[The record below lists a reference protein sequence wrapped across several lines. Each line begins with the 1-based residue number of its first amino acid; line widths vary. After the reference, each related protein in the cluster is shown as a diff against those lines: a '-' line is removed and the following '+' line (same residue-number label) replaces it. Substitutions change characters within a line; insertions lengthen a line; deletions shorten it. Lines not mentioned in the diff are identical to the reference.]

1 VPHTRAA
8 EELEYAVPQS
18 PYTRARLAEAARTS
32 RTLTEALTHLGVD
45 PKGGSRRYIRARM
58 QKLGVDTSHFE
69 REGEKW
75 TREILVEAVAASTT
89 MREVLGR
96 LGLDVVG
103 GHHTHISR
111 KVQALGID
119 VSHFRTRSTSHAR
132 TPRTPEELLVVLEP
146 GQGRVPGDRLRRA
159 MTALG
164 AEERC
169 AGCGIATWRGR
180 PVRLEVDHVDGDWR
194 NNRRA
199 NLRFLCP
206 NCHSTTDSYRG
217 RAKGRRR

>member
-1 VPHTRAA
+1 MPT
-8 EELEYAVPQS
+8 S
-18 PYTRARLAEAARTS
+18 PYTRARLTEAARTS
-32 RTLTEALTHLGVD
+32 RTLTEALTHLGLD
-45 PKGGSRRYIRARM
+45 PKSGSRQYIRARM

-75 TREILVEAVAASTT
+75 TREILAEAVAASTT
-89 MREVLGR
+89 MREVLSR

-111 KVQALGID
+111 KVRAFGID
-119 VSHFRTRSTSHAR
+119 TSHFRTRSTGTRSG
-132 TPRTPEELLVVLEP
+132 PPKTPEELLVTLEP
-146 GQGRVPGDRLRRA
+146 GHGRVPGDRLRRA

-164 AEERC
+164 TEERC
-169 AGCGIATWRGR
+169 ARCGIEATWRGR
-180 PVRLEVDHVDGDWR
+180 PLRLEVDHVDGDWQ
-194 NNRRA
+194 NNRPV